1 MSNSFPR
8 FPYPLSFEEGWSF
21 IWNKGFL
28 PLQHCLESGMDSRK
42 KYGAEQWMA
51 IYNTVYTLC
60 TQKPPHIYADQLY
73 ASIKETEVQYLKERV
88 LPSVKSLHNE
98 FKLKELVHR
107 WENHKVMA
115 SFLLLFPF
123 FVAVNLKCFVDAMDS
138 KDFRLFGQIL
148 CYECFRDNVFQAV
161 KAEAR
166 SIILSLLEK
175 ERMSETVD
183 QLLIQSVVRI
193 FIELGN
199 GSLKLYTEELE
210 TPYLKAVAE
219 YCKGVSNRWAEEDS
233 FPVYMIRVEEA
244 LEDEVRR
251 CKTYFTE
258 QTEERSLLICEA
270 ELLDAHQHKLLM
282 KEQSGFIPLL
292 LQGRKSDLARW
303 YRLFSRPGVSQG
315 IEPAAEMLRT
325 QILQEGND
333 VVKAFRARLEQND
346 KNGGEKTLH
355 GQELIETLMEIHE
368 RYLEVIITCLG
379 SHTRFYRAIKEAFE
393 SFLNQPLG
401 SVTCAEL
408 LSTYCDTLLKASG
421 EIRHLSED
429 AIEDKLEKV
438 VKLFSYLSEKDLFGE
453 FYRKQLSKRLLFQRS
468 LSEDLERSFITKL
481 KMTCGSQYTS
491 KLEGMVTDMHLSREV
506 QEGFHVW
513 LQSNAIQQVLG
524 NIDFNVT
531 VLTTGHWPTYKSDDI
546 CLPEELGR
554 CLSVFQEYYD
564 SRTSQR
570 KLRWVH
576 SLGVGTL
583 HCHGFPFAKGKSF
596 ELQVSTHQMCILLLF
611 NDTERLSFESIHES
625 LNVGN
630 SEQDLEGLRKYLN
643 SLCSSKYPI
652 LRKDTTGNDQE
663 NAKNDEMYEIN
674 WNFAPLSRRI
684 KIPLLMARINQEEKE
699 ATRTAVDEDRRHA
712 IEAAIVRIMKSRR
725 TIDHQRLIVEVSQQL
740 MQLFNPDPKVIKA
753 RIEDLI
759 TREYIERDEQNSSL
773 YKYVA

>member
-28 PLQHCLESGMDSRK
+28 PLQQCLESGMDSRK

-73 ASIKETEVQYLKERV
+73 VSIKETETQYLRERV
-88 LPSVKSLHNE
+88 LPSVKSLHDE

-107 WENHKVMA
+107 WENHKVMMRWIR
-115 SFLLLFPF
+115 
-123 FVAVNLKCFVDAMDS
+123 KI
-138 KDFRLFGQIL
+138 FGYLDRFYVKRAQKPTL
-148 CYECFRDNVFQAV
+148 DELGYNCFRDNVFQAV

-166 SIILSLLEK
+166 SIVLSLLEK
-175 ERMSETVD
+175 ERMGEIVD

-193 FIELGN
+193 FVELGN

-219 YCKGVSNRWAEEDS
+219 YCKAVSNRWAEEDS
-233 FPVYMIRVEEA
+233 FPVYLIRVEEA

-270 ELLDAHQHKLLM
+270 ELLDAHQLKLLM
-282 KEQSGFIPLL
+282 KEHSGFIPLL

-346 KNGGEKTLH
+346 KGGGEKSSH
-355 GQELIETLMEIHE
+355 GQEFIETLMEIHE

-379 SHTRFYRAIKEAFE
+379 SHARFYRAIKEAFE

-401 SVTCAEL
+401 SVTSAEL
-408 LSTYCDTLLKASG
+408 LSTYCDILLKASG

-429 AIEDKLEKV
+429 AIEEKLEKV

-546 CLPEELGR
+546 YLPEELSR

-583 HCHGFPFAKGKSF
+583 HCYGFPLTKGKSF

-611 NDTERLSFESIHES
+611 NDAERLSFQSIRKS

-630 SEQDLEGLRKYLN
+630 SEQDVEGLKKYLN
-643 SLCSSKYPI
+643 SLCNSKYPI
-652 LRKDTTGNDQE
+652 LSKSTTAIHEE
-663 NAKNDEMYEIN
+663 NAENEELYEIN
-674 WNFAPLSRRI
+674 LKFAPLSRRI

>member
-8 FPYPLSFEEGWSF
+8 FTYPLSFEEGWSF

-28 PLQHCLESGMDSRK
+28 PLQQCLESGMDSRK

-60 TQKPPHIYADQLY
+60 TQKPPYIYADQLY
-73 ASIKETEVQYLKERV
+73 LSIKETETQYLRERV
-88 LPSVKSLHNE
+88 LPNVKSLHDE
-98 FKLKELVHR
+98 FKLKELIHR
-107 WENHKVMA
+107 WENHKVMMRWIR
-115 SFLLLFPF
+115 
-123 FVAVNLKCFVDAMDS
+123 KI
-138 KDFRLFGQIL
+138 FGYLDRFYVKRAQKPTL
-148 CYECFRDNVFQAV
+148 DELSYSCFRDNVFQAV
-161 KAEAR
+161 KSEVR

-175 ERMSETVD
+175 ERRGETVD

-219 YCKGVSNRWAEEDS
+219 YCKAVSGRWAEEDS
-233 FPVYMIRVEEA
+233 FPEYMLRVEEA

-270 ELLDAHQHKLLM
+270 ELLDAHQHKLLI

-303 YRLFSRPGVSQG
+303 YRLFSRPGVSKG
-315 IEPAAEMLRT
+315 IEPAAEMLKT
-325 QILQEGND
+325 QILQQGTD
-333 VVKAFRARLEQND
+333 VVKGFRARLEQAER
-346 KNGGEKTLH
+346 NGGEGTPH
-355 GQELIETLMEIHE
+355 AQELIETLMDIHE
-368 RYLEVIITCLG
+368 QYLEVIVSCLG
-379 SHTRFYRAIKEAFE
+379 SHARFYRAMKEAFE

-401 SVTCAEL
+401 TVTCAEL
-408 LSTYCDTLLKASG
+408 LATYCDSLLKASG
-421 EIRHLSED
+421 EMRHLSED
-429 AIEDKLEKV
+429 AIEEKLERV
-438 VKLFSYLSEKDLFGE
+438 VRIFSYLSEKDLFGE

-468 LSEDLERSFITKL
+468 VSEDLERSFITKL

-506 QEGFHVW
+506 QEGFQVW
-513 LQSNAIQQVLG
+513 LQSKAVQVLG
-524 NIDFNVT
+524 NVDFNVT

-546 CLPEELGR
+546 RLPEELGR
-554 CLSVFQEYYD
+554 CLSLFQEYYD

-583 HCHGFPFAKGKSF
+583 HCYGFPMARGRSF

-611 NDTERLSFESIHES
+611 NDAERRSFRNIRES
-625 LNVGN
+625 LNIGN
-630 SEQDLEGLRKYLN
+630 AEQDIEGLRKYLN

-652 LRKDTTGNDQE
+652 LLKDTTSSGQE
-663 NAKNDEMYEIN
+663 EDGRDNESYEIN
-674 WNFAPLSRRI
+674 LNFAPVSRRI
-684 KIPLLMARINQEEKE
+684 KIPLLMARVNQEEKE

-712 IEAAIVRIMKSRR
+712 IEAAIVRIMKSRKS
-725 TIDHQRLIVEVSQQL
+725 IDHQRLIVEVSQQL

-759 TREYIERDEQNSSL
+759 SREYIERDEQNTSL

>member
-107 WENHKVMA
+107 WENHKVMMRWIR
-115 SFLLLFPF
+115 
-123 FVAVNLKCFVDAMDS
+123 KI
-138 KDFRLFGQIL
+138 FGYLDRFYVKRAQKPTL
-148 CYECFRDNVFQAV
+148 DELGYECFRDNVFQAV

-282 KEQSGFIPLL
+282 KEQ
-292 LQGRKSDLARW
+292 
-303 YRLFSRPGVSQG
+303 LFSRPGVSQG